1 MKKKWITAAYNFKFP
16 PQFILRTM
24 KDDKNIAKGNSN
36 NFKSKQLNVLDK
48 ASFLKKSNSKYLAE
62 NKDIGF

>member
-1 MKKKWITAAYNFKFP
+1 
-16 PQFILRTM
+16 M